1 MAEINVIFV
10 ELCIIMDTFFAS
22 IKRGKKSCKHV
33 NENLDI
39 SFSTNDASGFN
50 DTFNNISVISWRSVL
65 LVEETRV
72 PGEKD
77 RPDASH

>member
-10 ELCIIMDTFFAS
+10 ELCIIVDTFFAS

-39 SFSTNDASGFN
+39 SFSTNDSSG
-50 DTFNNISVISWRSVL
+50 TL
-65 LVEETRV
+65 LKYNT
-72 PGEKD
+72 KD
-77 RPDASH
+77 K